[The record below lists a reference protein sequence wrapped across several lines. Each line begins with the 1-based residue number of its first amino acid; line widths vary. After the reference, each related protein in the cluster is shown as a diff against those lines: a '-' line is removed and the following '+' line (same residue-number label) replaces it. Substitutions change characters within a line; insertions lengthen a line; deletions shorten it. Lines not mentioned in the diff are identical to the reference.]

1 MTKSFYERGL
11 RIWMVVF
18 AVSFIIADVLFVA
31 ANEPL
36 FRFINWEAGL
46 VGMPPSPLPDG
57 NKWFFLALAN
67 SMMVMIT
74 YMSLAIAFNPWKNFN
89 YLPVLIVS
97 KVTSSVTGLVFF
109 FTTRCHDAACLLR
122 GGLDGTPYFSNLVV
136 FTSDFPLAIIATV
149 LYFQGRGFLR
159 KAGTAPTPA
168 SL

>member
-36 FRFINWEAGL
+36 FRFINWQAGL
-46 VGMPPSPLPDG
+46 LDLPPSPLPDG
-57 NKWFFLALAN
+57 NKWFFLALTN

-74 YMSLAIAFNPWKNFN
+74 YMSLAVAFNPWKNFN
-89 YLPVLIVS
+89 YVPVLILS
-97 KVTSSVTGLVFF
+97 KVTSSVTGLVFY
-109 FTTRCHDAACLLR
+109 FTTRCHEAACLLR
-122 GGLDGTPYFSNLVV
+122 SGLDGSPYFSNLIV

-149 LYFQGRGFLR
+149 LYFQGRSFMR
-159 KAGTAPTPA
+159 QEAAAPLA
-168 SL
+168 AKL